1 MDNIIIRNAV
11 EDDFQAIAN
20 LALNCSPMI
29 TERNSIYHIFTRF
42 FQNTVFLAEIE
53 DEKQVKE
60 LVGFLIGFMS
70 QKNKE
75 DAYIHLLCVHPSC
88 RGMGLGTDLIK
99 KFLKVVIKMGC
110 KRVYLITK
118 PVNKTAIDFYTKMGF
133 KKNHGYKTNII
144 GGEEVI
150 KDYNGKGEDMIVFQK
165 IISD

>member
-1 MDNIIIRNAV
+1 
-11 EDDFQAIAN
+11 
-20 LALNCSPMI
+20 
-29 TERNSIYHIFTRF
+29 
-42 FQNTVFLAEIE
+42 
-53 DEKQVKE
+53 
-60 LVGFLIGFMS
+60 
-70 QKNKE
+70 
-75 DAYIHLLCVHPSC
+75 
-88 RGMGLGTDLIK
+88 MGLGTDLIK

-150 KDYNGKGEDMIVFQK
+150 KDYNGKGEHMIVFQK